1 LLGWRAKLGVLVP
14 TLNNTMEP
22 EFYKMAPAGVSVH
35 FSKIKEDEEDLGR
48 MAEEI
53 PRAASELADAEVD
66 IIAFGCTV
74 GSLIGGR
81 GYDERLTR
89 QIEETAHIP
98 AITTSTAVISA
109 LGELRATSLCVAT
122 AYGEE
127 LNGKVREFL
136 EAHELKVLDVKGLG
150 CKGLEAAH
158 VSAKRVCELAKE
170 VTHPDADALFISCT
184 DLGTLDVLE
193 ELEFDLNRPVISSN
207 QATMWLML
215 RKVGIEEPISGY
227 GTLLAKMSSGRMMV
241 IRGTIS

>member
-22 EFYKMAPAGVSVH
+22 ELYKMAPAEVSVH
-35 FSKIKEDEEDLGR
+35 FSKIKEDEEDLRR

-66 IIAFGCTV
+66 VIAFGCTV
-74 GSLIGGR
+74 GSLIGGT

-89 QIEETAHIP
+89 KIEETAHIP

-109 LGELRATSLCVAT
+109 LRELRARTLCVAT

-136 EAHELKVLDVKGLG
+136 EAHGLEVLGVKGLG

-158 VSAKRVCELAKE
+158 VSVGRVYELAKE

-184 DLGTLDVLE
+184 DLRTLDVLE
-193 ELEFDLNRPVISSN
+193 ELEFDLSKPVISSN

-215 RKVGIEEPISGY
+215 KKVGIEEPISGY
-227 GTLLAKMSSGRMMV
+227 GTLLAKMSSG
-241 IRGTIS
+241 